1 MKKQKPTPN
10 QPTPPLSAHVITEE
24 LARKR
29 FADLLDDEH
38 RLGSRKPKG
47 RTLYQVVCRGER
59 WIGLSLWTA
68 ALWHFKSRDQR
79 IGWDPVLRSERLQ
92 LIIHQSRFLLLEA
105 EREPNLASQLLAV
118 MVREL
123 PRQWEECF
131 GYQPLLAETFTDPE
145 AHHGTC
151 YKAAGWEP
159 VGFSRR
165 DGRHYAEKLPE
176 PLSSKKMWIKP
187 LLPKALELLVAPE
200 LPEAC
205 VAGVASHAGE
215 RLAIT
220 SKQLGS
226 LFDALQKI
234 KDPRSPKARQFPLGA
249 VLSLIVLGLLRGHAH
264 LNPIVRQSTRLS
276 QQQRRTLR
284 LPMKKGGKFR
294 RVPGYDVFREVL
306 HRVDLE
312 ALATTLTEWMQSHA
326 GELPRN
332 LAVDGKMIRDRL
344 GLVVTLVDTETGA
357 PVAVSADP
365 RGKGHEL
372 KLTQRLL
379 ASDAV
384 NLRGAVVTAD
394 SLHCQDQSA
403 HCITR
408 EKGGDYI
415 LQVRANQPSLEEHAR
430 KRLGE
435 TPPLFLPRIAGMD
448 ASTSERSNGS

>member
-10 QPTPPLSAHVITEE
+10 QPTPPLSAHVITEG
-24 LARKR
+24 LTRKR

-38 RLGSRKPKG
+38 RLGSRQPKG
-47 RTLYQVVCRGER
+47 RTLHQVVCRGDR

-79 IGWDPVLRSERLQ
+79 IGWDPVMRSERLQ
-92 LIIHQSRFLLLEA
+92 LIIHQSRFLVLEA

-131 GYQPLLAETFTDPE
+131 GYQPLLAETFTDPQ

-200 LPEAC
+200 LPEAR
-205 VAGVASHAGE
+205 VAGVASLAGE

-226 LFDALQKI
+226 LFDVLRKI
-234 KDPRSPKARQFPLGA
+234 TDPRSPKARQFPLGA
-249 VLSLIVLGLLRGHAH
+249 VLSLIVLGLLETDPTPSGLRR
-264 LNPIVRQSTRLS
+264 RQSPGNRDHDRLAP
-276 QQQRRTLR
+276 
-284 LPMKKGGKFR
+284 LPGS
-294 RVPGYDVFREVL
+294 D
-306 HRVDLE
+306 H
-312 ALATTLTEWMQSHA
+312 AQHHA
-326 GELPRN
+326 GEGRGLHPSRSARTSRRWMTSLGNSRAGLP
-332 LAVDGKMIRDRL
+332 
-344 GLVVTLVDTETGA
+344 
-357 PVAVSADP
+357 P
-365 RGKGHEL
+365 
-372 KLTQRLL
+372 
-379 ASDAV
+379 
-384 NLRGAVVTAD
+384 
-394 SLHCQDQSA
+394 
-403 HCITR
+403 
-408 EKGGDYI
+408 
-415 LQVRANQPSLEEHAR
+415 
-430 KRLGE
+430 
-435 TPPLFLPRIAGMD
+435 FLPRTAGMD
-448 ASTSERSNGS
+448 ASTSGR

>member
-1 MKKQKPTPN
+1 MNPKELAPN
-10 QPTPPLSAHVITEE
+10 QPVPPLSAHVITEE
-24 LARKR
+24 LAKR
-29 FADLLDDEH
+29 RFGDLLDDEH
-38 RLGSRKPKG
+38 GLGSRRPKG
-47 RTLYQVVCRGER
+47 KTLYQVICRGDQ

-68 ALWHFKSRDQR
+68 AVWHFKSRDQR

-92 LIIHQSRFLLLEA
+92 LIIHQSRFLVLDA

-123 PRQWEECF
+123 PCQWEECF

-145 AHHGTC
+145 SHHGTC

-176 PLSSKKMWIKP
+176 PLSSKKIWVKP
-187 LLPKALELLVAPE
+187 LRPKALELLVAPE

-205 VAGVASHAGE
+205 QEGVASHAGE
-215 RLAIT
+215 RLPVQ

-226 LFDALQKI
+226 LFDTLQKI
-234 KDPRSPKARQFPLGA
+234 KDPRSRKARRFPLGA
-249 VLSLIVLGLLRGHAH
+249 VLSLIVLGLLRGHVH

-276 QQQRRTLR
+276 QRQRRTLR

-294 RVPGYDVFREVL
+294 QVPCYDVFREVL

-312 ALATTLTEWMQSHA
+312 ALAATLTEWMQSHA
-326 GELPRN
+326 GALPRN
-332 LAVDGKMIRDRL
+332 LAVDGKTIRDRL

-357 PVAVSADP
+357 PVAVSADI

-384 NLRGAVVTAD
+384 QLHGAVITAD

-415 LQVRANQPSLEEHAR
+415 LQVRANQPTLEKYAR
-430 KRLGE
+430 EQLAVA
-435 TPPLFLPRIAGMD
+435 PPLFLPPIAGMD
-448 ASTSERSNGS
+448 ASMSEPSSGS

>member
-1 MKKQKPTPN
+1 MKDRKPAPN
-10 QPTPPLSAHVITEE
+10 QPVPPFSAHVITEE
-24 LARKR
+24 LAKKR
-29 FADLLDDEH
+29 FGELMEAEH
-38 RLGSRKPKG
+38 RLGSRQPKG

-59 WIGLSLWTA
+59 WIGLSLWSA
-68 ALWHFKSRDQR
+68 AVWHFKSRDQR
-79 IGWDPVLRSERLQ
+79 IGWDPVMRSERLQ
-92 LIIHQSRFLLLEA
+92 LLVHQSRFLVLDA

-118 MVREL
+118 MIREL

-131 GYQPLLAETFTDPE
+131 GYQPLLAESFTDPE
-145 AHHGTC
+145 SHHGTC

-176 PLSSKKMWIKP
+176 PLSSKKMWVKP
-187 LLPKALELLVAPE
+187 LCPKAFELLVARE
-200 LPEAC
+200 LLEAC
-205 VAGVASHAGE
+205 QPGLASHSGE
-215 RLAIT
+215 RIPVG

-234 KDPRSPKARQFPLGA
+234 KDPRSRKARQFPVGA

-284 LPMKKGGKFR
+284 LPIKKGGKFR
-294 RVPGYDVFREVL
+294 RVPGYDVFREIL

-312 ALATTLTEWMQSHA
+312 DLAATLTEWMQSHA

-332 LAVDGKMIRDRL
+332 LAVDGKTIRDRL
-344 GLVVTLVDTETGA
+344 GLIVTLVDTETGA
-357 PVAVSADP
+357 PVAVRADV

-384 NLRGAVVTAD
+384 NLRGAVITAD
-394 SLHCQDQSA
+394 SLHCQDQTA
-403 HCITR
+403 HSITR

-415 LQVRANQPSLEEHAR
+415 LQVRANQPTLEKYAR
-430 KRLGE
+430 EQLA
-435 TPPLFLPRIAGMD
+435 TAPPLFLPRTAGTDESM
-448 ASTSERSNGS
+448 SGR

>member
-1 MKKQKPTPN
+1 MKKQQPAPN
-10 QPTPPLSAHVITEE
+10 QPVPPLSAHVITEK

-29 FADLLDDEH
+29 FGDLLESEH
-38 RLGSRKPKG
+38 CLGSRQPKG

-79 IGWDPVLRSERLQ
+79 IGWDPVMRSERLQ
-92 LIIHQSRFLLLEA
+92 LLVHQSRFLVLEA

-145 AHHGTC
+145 SHHGTC

-176 PLSSKKMWIKP
+176 PLSSKKMWMKP

-200 LPEAC
+200 LPEA
-205 VAGVASHAGE
+205 VQGGLASHAGE
-215 RLAIT
+215 RIPVQ

-226 LFDALQKI
+226 LFDVLQKI
-234 KDPRSPKARQFPLGA
+234 KDPRSPKARQFPVGA

-306 HRVDLE
+306 RRVDLE

-332 LAVDGKMIRDRL
+332 LAVDGKTIRDRL

-357 PVAVSADP
+357 PVAVSADI

-384 NLRGAVVTAD
+384 NLRGAVITAD
-394 SLHCQDQSA
+394 SLHCQDQTA
-403 HCITR
+403 HSITR

-415 LQVRANQPSLEEHAR
+415 LQVRANQPTLEKYAR
-430 KRLGE
+430 EQLAE
-435 TPPLFLPRIAGMD
+435 ASPLFLPRTAGMD
-448 ASTSERSNGS
+448 ESTNGR

>member
-1 MKKQKPTPN
+1 MKN
-10 QPTPPLSAHVITEE
+10 QELASDNPLPALSVHVITEP

-29 FADLLDDEH
+29 FGDLMDAEH
-38 RLGSRKPKG
+38 SLGSRPPKG
-47 RTLYQVVCRGER
+47 KSLYQVVCRGDQ
-59 WIGLSLWTA
+59 WIGLSLWNA

-79 IGWDPVLRSERLQ
+79 IGWDPVMRSERLQ
-92 LIIHQSRFLLLEA
+92 LLVQQSRFLALDA
-105 EREPNLASQLLAV
+105 EREPHLASQLLAV
-118 MVREL
+118 MIREL

-145 AHHGTC
+145 SHHGTC
-151 YKAAGWEP
+151 YKASGWEP

-176 PLSSKKMWIKP
+176 PLSSKKMWVKP
-187 LLPKALELLVAPE
+187 LRPKAIELLVARE

-205 VAGVASHAGE
+205 QQGLASYAGE
-215 RLAIT
+215 RIALK
-220 SKQLGS
+220 SKQLDS

-234 KDPRSPKARQFPLGA
+234 KDPRSRKARQFPVGA

-264 LNPIVRQSTRLS
+264 LNPIVRQATRLS

-294 RVPGYDVFREVL
+294 RVPCYDVFREVL

-312 ALATTLTEWMQSHA
+312 ALAATLTDWMQSHA
-326 GELPRN
+326 GQLPRN
-332 LAVDGKMIRDRL
+332 LAVDGKTIRDRL
-344 GLVVTLVDTETGA
+344 GLVVTLVDTESGT
-357 PVAVSADP
+357 PVAVMADV

-384 NLRGAVVTAD
+384 DLRGAVITAD
-394 SLHCQDQSA
+394 SLHCQDRTA
-403 HCITR
+403 HSITR

-415 LQVRANQPSLEEHAR
+415 LQVRANQPKLEKYAR
-430 KRLGE
+430 EQLAAA
-435 TPPLFLPRIAGMD
+435 PPLFLQRTAGMEE
-448 ASTSERSNGS
+448 SMIGR

>member
-1 MKKQKPTPN
+1 MNHQSPRPN
-10 QPTPPLSAHVITEE
+10 RPVPPLSAHVITEE
-24 LARKR
+24 LAKKR
-29 FADLLDDEH
+29 FGDLLAAEH
-38 RLGSRKPKG
+38 RLGSRRPKG
-47 RTLYQVVCRGER
+47 KTLYQVICRGDP
-59 WIGLSLWTA
+59 WTGLSLWTA
-68 ALWHFKSRDQR
+68 AVWHFKSRDQR

-92 LIIHQSRFLLLEA
+92 LLVHQSRFLVLNA

-145 AHHGTC
+145 SHHGTC

-176 PLSSKKMWIKP
+176 PLSSKKMWVKP
-187 LLPKALELLVAPE
+187 LRPRALDLLVAPE

-205 VAGVASHAGE
+205 QDGLASHAGE
-215 RLAIT
+215 RIPVQ

-226 LFDALQKI
+226 LFDALQKV
-234 KDPRSPKARQFPLGA
+234 KDPRSRKARRFPVGA
-249 VLSLIVLGLLRGHAH
+249 VLTLIALGLIKGHVH
-264 LNPIVRQSTRLS
+264 LNPIVRQASRLS

-294 RVPGYDVFREVL
+294 PVPCYDVYREVL

-312 ALATTLTEWMQSHA
+312 AFGAMLTEWMQSHA

-332 LAVDGKMIRDRL
+332 LAVDGKTIRDRL

-357 PVAVSADP
+357 PVAVSADI

-384 NLRGAVVTAD
+384 QLRGAVLSAD
-394 SLHCQDQSA
+394 SLHCQDQTA

-408 EKGGDYI
+408 EKGGDYMP
-415 LQVRANQPSLEEHAR
+415 QVRANQPKLEKHAR
-430 KRLGE
+430 KQLAE
-435 TPPLFLPRIAGMD
+435 APPVFHPPTANMD
-448 ASTSERSNGS
+448 GSMSGR

>member
-1 MKKQKPTPN
+1 MKKQDPAPN
-10 QPTPPLSAHVITEE
+10 QPLPPLSAHVITEK

-29 FADLLDDEH
+29 FGDLLEAEH
-38 RLGSRKPKG
+38 RLGSRQPKG
-47 RTLYQVVCRGER
+47 KTLYQVVCRAER

-79 IGWDPVLRSERLQ
+79 LGWDPVMRSERLQ
-92 LIIHQSRFLLLEA
+92 LLVHQSRFLVLEA
-105 EREPNLASQLLAV
+105 EREPNLASQLLAL
-118 MVREL
+118 MTREL

-131 GYQPLLAETFTDPE
+131 GYRPLLAETFTDPE
-145 AHHGTC
+145 SHHGTC

-165 DGRHYAEKLPE
+165 DGRHYAEKLSE
-176 PLSSKKMWIKP
+176 PPSSKKMWIKP
-187 LLPKALELLVAPE
+187 LLANALELLVTPE
-200 LPEAC
+200 LPEAFQGGL
-205 VAGVASHAGE
+205 AAHAGE
-215 RLAIT
+215 RLPVQA
-220 SKQLGS
+220 KQLGS

-234 KDPRSPKARQFPLGA
+234 PDPRSRKARQFPLGA
-249 VLSLIVLGLLRGHAH
+249 VLSLVVLGLLRGQAH

-276 QQQRRTLR
+276 QAQRRTLR

-306 HRVDLE
+306 RRMDLE
-312 ALATTLTEWMQSHA
+312 ALARTLTEWMQSHA

-332 LAVDGKMIRDRL
+332 LAIDGKTIRERL

-357 PVAVSADP
+357 PVAVSADI

-372 KLTQRLL
+372 KLSQQLL

-384 NLRGAVVTAD
+384 NLRGAVITAD

-403 HCITR
+403 HSITR

-415 LQVRANQPSLEEHAR
+415 LQVRANQPTLEKYAR
-430 KRLGE
+430 QQLAE
-435 TPPLFLPRIAGMD
+435 APPLFLPRTASMD
-448 ASTSERSNGS
+448 VSMSEP

>member
-1 MKKQKPTPN
+1 MKKEKPAPN
-10 QPTPPLSAHVITEE
+10 QPVPPLSAHVITEN

-29 FADLLDDEH
+29 FGDLLEAEH
-38 RLGSRKPKG
+38 GLGSRQPKG
-47 RTLYQVVCRGER
+47 RSLYQVVCRGDR

-79 IGWDPVLRSERLQ
+79 IGWDPVMRSERLQ
-92 LIIHQSRFLLLEA
+92 LIVHQSRFLVLDA
-105 EREPNLASQLLAV
+105 EREPNLASQVLAV
-118 MVREL
+118 MTREL

-131 GYQPLLAETFTDPE
+131 GYQPLLAETFTDPQS
-145 AHHGTC
+145 HHGTC

-176 PLSSKKMWIKP
+176 PLSSKKMWVKP
-187 LLPKALELLVAPE
+187 LRPKALDLLAAPE

-205 VAGVASHAGE
+205 QAGLASHTGE
-215 RLAIT
+215 RISVT

-234 KDPRSPKARQFPLGA
+234 KDPRSRKARRFPLGA

-294 RVPGYDVFREVL
+294 QVPCYAVFREVL
-306 HRVDLE
+306 HRMDLE
-312 ALATTLTEWMQSHA
+312 ALAGTLTEWMQSHA

-332 LAVDGKMIRDRL
+332 LAVDGKTIRERL

-357 PVAVSADP
+357 PVAVSADV

-384 NLRGAVVTAD
+384 QLRGAVVTAD
-394 SLHCQDQSA
+394 SLHCQDQTA
-403 HCITR
+403 HSITR

-415 LQVRANQPSLEEHAR
+415 LQVRANQPTLEKHAQ
-430 KRLGE
+430 KQLAE
-435 TPPLFLPRIAGMD
+435 APPLFHPPTAGMD
-448 ASTSERSNGS
+448 ESTSGR

>member
-1 MKKQKPTPN
+1 MKKQKPAPT
-10 QPTPPLSAHVITEE
+10 QPVLPLSAHVITEE
-24 LARKR
+24 LAKKR
-29 FADLLDDEH
+29 FGDLLEAEH
-38 RLGSRKPKG
+38 CLGSRLPKG
-47 RTLYQVVCRGER
+47 RSLFQVVCRGDR
-59 WIGLSLWTA
+59 WIGLSLWSA

-79 IGWDPVLRSERLQ
+79 IGWDPVMRSERLQ
-92 LIIHQSRFLLLEA
+92 LLVHQSRFLVLDA
-105 EREPNLASQLLAV
+105 EREPNLASQLLAI
-118 MVREL
+118 MTREL

-131 GYQPLLAETFTDPE
+131 GYQPLLAETFTNPE
-145 AHHGTC
+145 SHHGTC

-176 PLSSKKMWIKP
+176 PLSSKKMWMKP

-200 LPEAC
+200 LPEAFQ
-205 VAGVASHAGE
+205 GGLASHAGE
-215 RLAIT
+215 RIPIQ

-234 KDPRSPKARQFPLGA
+234 KDPRSRKARQFPVGA
-249 VLSLIVLGLLRGHAH
+249 VLSLIILGLLRGHAH

-284 LPMKKGGKFR
+284 LPMKKPGKFR
-294 RVPGYDVFREVL
+294 RVPGYNVFREVL
-306 HRVDLE
+306 RRVDLE

-332 LAVDGKMIRDRL
+332 LAVDGKTIRDKL
-344 GLVVTLVDTETGA
+344 GLIVTLVDTETGA
-357 PVAVSADP
+357 PVAVSADI

-394 SLHCQDQSA
+394 SLHCQDRSA

-415 LQVRANQPSLEEHAR
+415 LQVRANQPTLEKHAR
-430 KRLGE
+430 KPLAE
-435 TPPLFLPRIAGMD
+435 APPLFLPRTAGMD
-448 ASTSERSNGS
+448 GSTSGR